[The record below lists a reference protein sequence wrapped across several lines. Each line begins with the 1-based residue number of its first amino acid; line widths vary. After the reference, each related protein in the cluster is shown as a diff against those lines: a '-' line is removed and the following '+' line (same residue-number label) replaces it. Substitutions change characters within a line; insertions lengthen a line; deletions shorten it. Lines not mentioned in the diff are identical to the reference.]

1 MPDGAIVGQCAAG
14 DQAVNVG
21 MEDQSLRPG
30 VQHSQYPDRAAD
42 PARIAAE
49 IDEMASPVGSG
60 LATGL
65 VVA

>member
-1 MPDGAIVGQCAAG
+1 MRVL
-14 DQAVNVG
+14 
-21 MEDQSLRPG
+21 DQSLRPG
-30 VQHSQYPDRAAD
+30 VQHSQHPDRAAD
-42 PARIAAE
+42 PARNAAE